1 MKKKTVISFK
11 NLPMR
16 MPLSFTALWAL
27 VLDRLNAPGYVWGA
41 VGVLMLAIWFAWIHD
56 VIQREER
63 EIWFSGEDEQSNPE
77 RKSKFQ
83 ERVEQLRKE
92 RE

>member
-1 MKKKTVISFK
+1 
-11 NLPMR
+11 MR

-41 VGVLMLAIWFAWIHD
+41 AGLFIVLVWIVWIID
-56 VIQREER
+56 VVQREQR
-63 EIWFSGEDEQSNPE
+63 DIWPDGDKQDTE

-83 ERVEQLRKE
+83 ERLEQLRKDQK
-92 RE
+92 